1 MSLEALVAE
10 GVARLG
16 ETAAAV
22 LASPLQLVAH
32 LAAAIAIAM
41 VVAGAL
47 CRTMLPLRWLAVGS
61 NLGLLVYGA
70 LHPSPITLLIAASLL
85 PINLYRAVELT
96 RLSRRVKGAGV
107 AADMAALWLRPHM
120 KARRFNA
127 GQTLFNKGDKADSL
141 YLLAEGRLALAGI
154 GAEIAPGR
162 IFGEIALFSAEHRRT
177 QTVRCVTACTV
188 LQIHESTVRQLFY
201 QNPAFA
207 FHLMAMLAQGLGKDV
222 ERALATGP
230 LRRPM
235 ADAAAA
241 AEAPAAPEA
250 PAADAPVER

>member
-1 MSLEALVAE
+1 MSLQALLTE
-10 GVARLG
+10 GLSRLAA
-16 ETAAAV
+16 TADAV
-22 LASPLQLVAH
+22 LASPLQLAAH
-32 LAAAIAIAM
+32 LAAGIAIAM

-61 NLGLLVYGA
+61 NLGLMAYGA
-70 LHPSPITLLIAASLL
+70 LHPSPVTLLIAASLL

-96 RLSRRVKGAGV
+96 RLSRRVSRAGV
-107 AADMAALWLRPHM
+107 AAEMAALWLRPHM
-120 KARRFNA
+120 KAKRFNA

-141 YLLAEGRLALAGI
+141 YLLAEGRLELAGI
-154 GAEIAPGR
+154 GAEITPGR
-162 IFGEIALFSAEHRRT
+162 IFGEIALFSPEHRRT

-230 LRRPM
+230 LQRT
-235 ADAAAA
+235 
-241 AEAPAAPEA
+241 APPS
-250 PAADAPVER
+250 DAPIER